1 MATTS
6 TGLSTRPL
14 RHRLIGGFVVVA
26 VLIVLLGMFL
36 ISRVGVT
43 NEGTRVLYTENLT
56 TVRDGLMARGLVTE
70 MALNIRRIQGAV
82 GDQPQQEAFQERNRE
97 LLQEYEDLVADL
109 TQRAADA
116 EQREL
121 LEELAEV
128 FIVQRA
134 SWEVGTDHLIDGDVD
149 LAQEEFN
156 ERATPYTLRAFELLD
171 TYIGIND
178 ARAAQQVEDSA
189 AAYRTTRIIGWLV
202 LAAITAAAIGLGW
215 YLARQ
220 IGAQLGHSSG
230 ALDASSTD
238 LSAVSAQ
245 VASVAQETAAQ
256 ANVVAAA
263 GEQVSSNVQTVATAV
278 EEMSASVREI
288 AQSSSE
294 ASEVASRAV
303 TTARDTNDKVEA
315 LGASSAEIGRV
326 IEVITSIAEQTNLL
340 ALNAT
345 IEAAR
350 AGEAGKGFA
359 VVAGEVKELAN
370 QTASAT
376 EEISSRIAAIQQDS
390 SAAVTAIG
398 EIGAVIERIADM
410 QTTIASAVEEQ
421 TATTN
426 EIAQSVGEAAAGSAQ
441 IAENI
446 TSVASAAGE
455 AAEGAGRAQDAATDL
470 REIAA
475 TLRAVVDG
483 AAGTGTPPAPG
494 PVPSASDGHD
504 EGTDADRSPTG
515 ANGARSRVLTR
526 R

>member
-1 MATTS
+1 M
-6 TGLSTRPL
+6 STRPL
-14 RHRLIGGFVVVA
+14 RQRLIGSFVVVA
-26 VLIVLLGMFL
+26 VLIVFLGMFL

-56 TVRDGLMARGLVTE
+56 TVRDGLMARGMVTE

-82 GDQPQQEAFQERNRE
+82 GDRPQQETFQASNRQMLQAYEE
-97 LLQEYEDLVADL
+97 LVDDLA
-109 TQRAADA
+109 QRAPDA

-121 LEELAEV
+121 MEELAEV
-128 FIVQRA
+128 FTVQRA

-149 LAQEEFN
+149 AAQEEFN

-171 TYIGIND
+171 TYIDIND
-178 ARAAQQVEDSA
+178 TRAAEQVEDSA
-189 AAYRTTRIIGWLV
+189 AAYRTTRIVGWAVLLV
-202 LAAITAAAIGLGW
+202 ITGAAIGLGW

-220 IGAQLGHSSG
+220 VGTQLGRSSR
-230 ALDASSTD
+230 ALDTSSEE

-245 VASVAQETAAQ
+245 VGANVEETSAQ

-278 EEMSASVREI
+278 EELSASVREI

-303 TTARDTNDKVEA
+303 VTAHDTNGKVEQ
-315 LGASSAEIGRV
+315 LGVSSAEIGQV

-359 VVAGEVKELAN
+359 VVANEVKELAK
-370 QTASAT
+370 QTATAT
-376 EEISSRIAAIQQDS
+376 EEISSKIAAIQGDS
-390 SAAVTAIG
+390 GEAVTAIG
-398 EIGAVIERIADM
+398 EIGEVIEKIADM

-426 EIAQSVGEAAAGSAQ
+426 EIARSVNEAAAGSSQ

-446 TSVASAAGE
+446 TSVATAAQST
-455 AAEGAGRAQDAATDL
+455 AEGAARIRGSAQGL
-470 REIAA
+470 SRIAG
-475 TLRAVVDG
+475 TLRRVINGAEADTDRHLADG
-483 AAGTGTPPAPG
+483 DGHDGTASPG
-494 PVPSASDGHD
+494 PVGH
-504 EGTDADRSPTG
+504 AG
-515 ANGARSRVLTR
+515 ATSHLGAR
-526 R
+526 